1 MPTVDLREARLP
13 LSLQRVIALLEK
25 PLPRLG
31 DHFLDLDTRRDQPR
45 QRLPHLSRLEV
56 RADRLFHARVQDFHR
71 HRRPVR
77 ELRPV
82 NLSHRRGGHRSS
94 VHRREQHRRAFA
106 ELRAHNRLDLRERRR
121 LRLALK
127 YRKQLT
133 RPGRQQRHV
142 DVAQDL
148 SELHGDPF
156 QLAEGEH
163 QPLDRPGI
171 ETLARCEPPEQLIR
185 SRPDRRGRRPANSP
199 KRGRRNRDPAPP
211 QDPLEEPLLPFA
223 VAVVRIRHVLR
234 QSGLLA
240 AAGREGHRAR
250 AG

>member
-1 MPTVDLREARLP
+1 MPAVDLREARLP

-31 DHFLDLDTRRDQPR
+31 DHFLDLDARRDQPR
-45 QRLPHLSRLEV
+45 HRRPHLSRLEV

-71 HRRPVR
+71 HRRSVR

-106 ELRAHNRLDLRERRR
+106 ELRAHNPLDLRKRRR
-121 LRLALK
+121 LRLPLK
-127 YRKQLT
+127 HRKQLT
-133 RPGRQQRHV
+133 RLGRQQRHV

-148 SELHGDPF
+148 SELHRGPL

-163 QPLDRPGI
+163 QPLNRLGI
-171 ETLARCEPPEQLIR
+171 EPLARCEAPEQLIR
-185 SRPDRRGRRPANSP
+185 SRANRRGRRPANSP
-199 KRGRRNRDPAPP
+199 KRGRRNRNPAPP
-211 QDPLEEPLLPFA
+211 QNPLEEPLLPFA
-223 VAVVRIRHVLR
+223 VVRIRHVLR
-234 QSGLLA
+234 FRVTLPIVP
-240 AAGREGHRAR
+240 
-250 AG
+250 